1 MYGSWEIHFQTM
13 VYILVGLAG
22 KSSIHIYTILILV
35 KQYVGIFWP
44 SVIIARGRPKVEI
57 PLSAETESRPKVT

>member
-22 KSSIHIYTILILV
+22 KSSIHIYTILVLV

-44 SVIIARGRPKVEI
+44 SVIIA
-57 PLSAETESRPKVT
+57 L